1 MAGFRSLAATLVFG
15 LGSAAPVCIF
25 AAGPGGMGGG
35 PGGRGGPN
43 PADVYPIVV
52 PYGDCSSNN
61 CNNYNQP
68 LTPVT
73 VPTGPNGATQTQ
85 VGTTTYY
92 TPGGSSVTNGNQTI
106 YSNGTN
112 CVVNGNQKV
121 CN

>member
-1 MAGFRSLAATLVFG
+1 MPRFPCSISLFIGSLGLALSFSVYCAGPSEMAG
-15 LGSAAPVCIF
+15 
-25 AAGPGGMGGG
+25 AAG
-35 PGGRGGPN
+35 RRGPN
-43 PADVYPIVV
+43 PSDVYPIVV
-52 PYGDCSSNN
+52 PYADCSSSN

-68 LTPVT
+68 LTPIT

-112 CVVNGNQKV
+112 CVVNGNQKI